1 VSAADAIQLDTLDQV
16 ATVLRRVRP
25 GETVEVAAPDRQ
37 YRVTATEAIPIYHKI
52 ALRTLPAGAD
62 VRKYGDVIGR
72 LTAPVAEGAL
82 VHLHNLRSRR
92 AARGD

>member
-1 VSAADAIQLDTLDQV
+1 
-16 ATVLRRVRP
+16 
-25 GETVEVAAPDRQ
+25 
-37 YRVTATEAIPIYHKI
+37 VTATEAIPIYHKI

-72 LTAPVAEGAL
+72 LMAPAAEGAL

-92 AARGD
+92 AVGAD